1 MTNKRMSIFEEELG
15 KFNIAANH
23 KSIFHYIL
31 ITLTNQLKI
40 HCDLNQNKWM
50 KIYSGWPYLH
60 KMNCNS
66 SKMFFKD
73 RYTQNLDNY

>member
-40 HCDLNQNKWM
+40 PCDLNKNK
-50 KIYSGWPYLH
+50 
-60 KMNCNS
+60 
-66 SKMFFKD
+66 
-73 RYTQNLDNY
+73 